1 MFKKIDIA
9 DRKVTIY
16 FNGENEAVYSEQQL
30 PIVIYNS
37 YNSDAKDLWNE
48 CLKLKCSE
56 FVLVVVEVTN
66 WNDNM
71 TPFPSEPVFNK
82 STEGYGGKADDYI
95 NFLLEDLIPTI
106 EKSFKPEYYAIT
118 GYSLAGLFSTYCMY
132 KTDKFSRFLSGSGSF
147 WYPGFMDYI
156 ANHPIKVDITTAKV
170 YLSLGNKE
178 KKTGNKVLKTIETET
193 LKFRDYLTEQKINL
207 KFEFN
212 QGGHFNDVSSRIA
225 NGIKWLLE

>member
-1 MFKKIDIA
+1 MFKKIDIK

-16 FNGENEAVYSEQQL
+16 FNGENEAEYAQRQV
-30 PIVIYNS
+30 PIIIYNS
-37 YNSDAKDLWNE
+37 FKGDAKDLWSE
-48 CLKLKCSE
+48 CLKIKCIE

-71 TPFPSEPVFNK
+71 TPFPAESVFNK
-82 STEGYGGKADDYI
+82 SGEDYGGKADDYLD
-95 NFLLEDLIPTI
+95 FLLEDLIPAV
-106 EKSFKPEYYAIT
+106 EKSFTPEYYAIA
-118 GYSLAGLFSTYCMY
+118 GYSLAGLFSAYCMY

-147 WYPGFMDYI
+147 WYPGFMDFI
-156 ANHPIKVDITTAKV
+156 ADHPIKVDITNIKV

-193 LKFRDYLTEQKINL
+193 LKFRDYLTEQKVNS

-212 QGGHFNDVSSRIA
+212 QGGHFNDVTSRIA